1 MADVNNNNIP
11 EHVTENNLQ
20 PEYGQQYPQD
30 GRFSSVTGEE
40 GEQVHE
46 PYVPSNPLVE

>member
-1 MADVNNNNIP
+1 MAGVNNNNIP

-20 PEYGQQYPQD
+20 PEYGPQYPQD
-30 GRFSSVTGEE
+30 RPFASVTGEE

-46 PYVPSNPLVE
+46 PYVPSD